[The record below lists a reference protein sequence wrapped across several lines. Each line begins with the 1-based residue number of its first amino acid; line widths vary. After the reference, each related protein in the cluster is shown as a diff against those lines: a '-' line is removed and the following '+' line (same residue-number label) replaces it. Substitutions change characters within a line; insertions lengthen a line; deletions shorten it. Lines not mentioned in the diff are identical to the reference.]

1 MSSSAAVV
9 APAIIGS
16 KIHKKFPR
24 DKSEPIKALEDVSF
38 EVQRGALT
46 ALVGP
51 DGAGKT
57 TLMRLAA
64 GLMTADAGALSVLGI
79 DVAANPQ
86 QVQDRIGYMPQR
98 FGLYADLSVQE
109 NLDLYADLNGIG
121 HAERRELYPELME
134 MTALGPFVNRLAGRL
149 SGGMKQKLGL
159 ACTLIRSPELLLL
172 DEPTVGVDPL
182 SRRELWE
189 IILQLVNQQ
198 GLTVLLS
205 TSYLDEAER
214 CSHVVVLHEGMILAE
229 GHPNEVSELA
239 RGRVFLAEPLAGRTP
254 RGMQARLLDDPHVID
269 AVPEGGHVRLVM
281 ASETDGF
288 RLDGAA
294 MTPTRA
300 RFEDGFMLL
309 LRQRAPSRPAA
320 AMTLEHAPTT
330 NANQV
335 VVAVKDLV
343 KKFGDFAA
351 VDHVSFEVTRGE
363 IFGLL
368 GPNGAG
374 KTTTFRMLCGL
385 LPPTHGTLQVAGA
398 DLHNARAAARQRLG
412 YVAQKFALYG
422 DLSVLENLEFFASAY
437 GLRGQRWHDRI
448 AWALE
453 QFELEPLMRQPS
465 GLLPGG
471 YKQRLAMAAALLHEP
486 EILFLDE
493 PTSGAD
499 PLARREFWR
508 RITALAEQGV
518 TVIVTTHF
526 MEEAEYCDHVVI
538 QDHGRV
544 LARGTPAEIRRYAPV
559 EEGRET
565 RMEDAFIAIV
575 EAGRKTGAEPPVR
588 VRAAAQRPFTLGSTT
603 SLSARTARIW
613 TLVKKEVRQILRD
626 PSSIAVGMVM
636 PVVLI
641 LLFGFGLTLDV
652 KNVPIAVVLED
663 SSPDAVELAS
673 TFQLS
678 PYFHARLMTSMAE
691 AQELILTSQVDG
703 IIRIRPDFSRQMRS
717 GGAEVQVLAHGR
729 DANRARII
737 EGYAQSAVGQW
748 TARRL
753 AEGQTV
759 SSGPVI
765 VQDRI
770 WFNEANESRYYIVPG
785 LIVLVMTVLGALLTA
800 LVVAREWE
808 QGTFEALFVTPVRA
822 GEILL
827 CKVIPYLGLGILGLV
842 LCLLAAKFL
851 FQVPFRGSLWV
862 LSVSSLL
869 YLLVALGLGLLISSA
884 VKAQFVAAMITVVA
898 GFIPA
903 LMLSGFLFELHNL
916 PVAGRI
922 LSYIFPARYYV
933 TLLQTELLV
942 GNVWTI
948 VLPNSAMLAG
958 MATLLFAVT
967 RRAFQKRLD

>member
-1 MSSSAAVV
+1 MTAGGPIM
-9 APAIIGS
+9 PALIGHNIR
-16 KIHKKFPR
+16 KTFHR
-24 DKSEPIKALEDVSF
+24 EQGEDVLALDNVSL
-38 EVQRGALT
+38 EVKRGALT

-64 GLMTADAGALSVLGI
+64 GLMSADSGDLRVLGI
-79 DVAANPQ
+79 DVATDPQ

-121 HAERRELYPELME
+121 IDERRERYPQLME
-134 MTALGPFVNRLAGRL
+134 MTALGPFVERLAGRL

-159 ACTLIRSPELLLL
+159 ACTLIRSPELLIL

-189 IILQLVNQQ
+189 IILQLVDQQ

-214 CSHVVVLHEGMILAE
+214 CGNIVVLLEGKVLAQ
-229 GHPNEVSELA
+229 GRPDEVSALA
-239 RGRVFLAEPLAGRTP
+239 TGRVFLAEPFAGQTP
-254 RGMQARLLDDPHVID
+254 RGMQARLLDDPHVVD

-281 ASETDGF
+281 AAESSGF
-288 RLDGAA
+288 KLDGTTMKA
-294 MTPTRA
+294 TRA
-300 RFEDGFMLL
+300 RFEDGFMVL
-309 LRQRAPSRPAA
+309 LRQIAPDRRAA
-320 AMTLEHAPTT
+320 AMTLEHPPQADGE
-330 NANQV
+330 QV
-335 VVAVKDLV
+335 VVAVEDLV
-343 KKFGDFAA
+343 KKFGSFTA
-351 VDHVSFEVTRGE
+351 VDHVSFAVGRGE

-385 LPPTHGTLQVAGA
+385 IPPSHGTLRVAGV
-398 DLHNARAAARQRLG
+398 DLHTARAEARQKLG
-412 YVAQKFALYG
+412 YVAQKYALYG
-422 DLSVLENLEFFASAY
+422 DLSVIENLEFFASAY
-437 GLRGQRWHDRI
+437 GLRGARWRARI
-448 AWALE
+448 DWALE

-538 QDHGRV
+538 LDHGQV

-559 EEGRET
+559 QEGREAT
-565 RMEDAFIAIV
+565 MEDAFIAIV
-575 EAGRKTGAEPPVR
+575 EAGRGSDAGPTAPAPV
-588 VRAAAQRPFTLGSTT
+588 VSQRPFTIGDTT
-603 SLSARTARIW
+603 ALTARVARIW
-613 TLVKKEVRQILRD
+613 ALVKKELRQIVRD
-626 PSSIAVGMVM
+626 PSSIAVGMVL
-636 PVVLI
+636 PAVLI
-641 LLFGFGLTLDV
+641 LLFGYGLTLDV
-652 KNVPIAVVLED
+652 KNVPVAVVLED
-663 SSPDAVELAS
+663 TSPDAAELAS
-673 TFQLS
+673 TFALS
-678 PYFHARLMTSMAE
+678 PYFNARLMTSMAQ

-703 IIRIRPDFSRQMRS
+703 IIRIRPDFSRQMRM
-717 GGAEVQVLAHGR
+717 GDAEVQILAHGR

-737 EGYAQSAVGQW
+737 EGYAQAAVGQW

-753 AEGQTV
+753 AEGQAV
-759 SSGPVI
+759 PSGPVI

-770 WFNEANESRYYIVPG
+770 WFNEANESRYFMVPG

-808 QGTFEALFVTPVRA
+808 QGTFEALFVTPAR
-822 GEILL
+822 GDEILL
-827 CKVIPYLGLGILGLV
+827 GKVIPYLGLGILGLV
-842 LCLLAAKFL
+842 LCLLAARFL

-862 LSVSSLL
+862 LGISSLL
-869 YLLVALGLGLLISSA
+869 YLLVALGLGLLISST
-884 VKAQFVAAMITVVA
+884 VRVQFVAAMMTVVA

-916 PVAGRI
+916 PVPVRI
-922 LSYIFPARYYV
+922 LSYLFPARYYV
-933 TLLQTELLV
+933 SLLQTELLA

-948 VLPNSAMLAG
+948 ILPNSAVLAG
-958 MATLLFAVT
+958 MATLLFALT
-967 RRAFQKRLD
+967 RRGFEKHLD